1 MTDTPTPP
9 LAGTL
14 PQPTVRRPKRLSPL
28 LVWLVPLIA
37 ALVGLVLVLRAILSS
52 GPTITISFKSAEGL
66 EPGKT
71 VVKYKDV
78 EIGKVR
84 RISLSDDYQY
94 VVVKVDLSQEA
105 SDLAVEDTR
114 FWVVRPRIDTGGVSG
129 LGTLLSGAYIGVDVG
144 TSQERRRAF
153 EGLEVPPAVTNDRQ
167 GRRFLLKSE
176 DQGSLDI
183 GSLVYFR
190 RIPVGR
196 VVGTQLDDDGRGV
209 TLQIFVDAPYDRYVT
224 QDARFWNASGVDLRV
239 GAGGLKLNTQSLA
252 SVLVG
257 GVAFQT
263 SVDAER
269 SEPAEAGATFALHPD
284 LVTAMAPPDGAP
296 MRIRMRFDESLRG
309 LAAGA
314 AIDFRGVELGT
325 VESVR
330 LDYEQRRK
338 KFSGTVIA
346 RIYPERLG
354 QAYRVL
360 SHDAAGDMLPAV
372 SVFNRLVQDGLRAQI
387 RTGNLITGQ
396 LYVALDMVSKA
407 KPAGT
412 AISVEPFEIPTE
424 RGSLAALQTQI
435 ADIVRKLDEVP
446 FGEIGRNARDALGS
460 ADRLLKQLDGELAPE
475 ARKVL
480 SEAQRTLESASQALS
495 PESGVPQ
502 DLSRT
507 LGELDRTARSLRG
520 LADYLQRHPESLIFG
535 KAAPTAPAPSPIP
548 PEPTP

>member
-1 MTDTPTPP
+1 MTDPRVPHE
-9 LAGTL
+9 GL
-14 PQPTVRRPKRLSPL
+14 PQPTLQSPRRLNPL
-28 LVWLVPLIA
+28 LVWLVPLVA
-37 ALVGLVLVLRAILSS
+37 ALVGLVLVLRAVLSA
-52 GPTITISFKSAEGL
+52 GPTITIRFNNAEGL

-84 RISLSDDYQY
+84 SISLSDDYQR
-94 VVVKVDLSQEA
+94 VVVKVDLSKEA
-105 SDLAVEDTR
+105 GPLAVDDTR

-144 TSQERRRAF
+144 RSEERRRDF

-167 GRRFLLKSE
+167 GRRFTLTAE

-196 VVGTQLDDDGRGV
+196 VVATQLDEDGEGV
-209 TLQIFVDAPYDRYVT
+209 TLQIFVDAPYDKFVT
-224 QDARFWNASGVDLRV
+224 ADARFWNASGVDLRV
-239 GAGGLKLNTQSLA
+239 GAAGLKLNTQSLA

-257 GVAFQT
+257 GVAFQHPA
-263 SVDAER
+263 DGQPG
-269 SEPAEAGATFALHPD
+269 EPAAAGANFALHPD
-284 LVTAMAPPDGAP
+284 KTTAMAPPDGPP
-296 MRIRMRFDESLRG
+296 MRIRMRFDESVRG
-309 LAAGA
+309 LASGA
-314 AIDFRGVELGT
+314 PVDFRGVELGT
-325 VESVR
+325 VDSVHMEYDR
-330 LDYEQRRK
+330 RRK
-338 KFSGTVIA
+338 KFSSAVVA
-346 RIYPERLG
+346 RIYPGRLG
-354 QAYRVL
+354 QAYHAL
-360 SHDAAGDMLPAV
+360 AQNGDDKPVPPAV
-372 SVFNRLVQDGLRAQI
+372 VFDKLVRDGLRAQL

-396 LYVALDMVSKA
+396 LYVALDMVPKA

-460 ADRLLKQLDGELAPE
+460 ADKLLKQLDGELAPE

-480 SEAQRTLESASQALS
+480 EEAQRTLDSASQVLS
-495 PESGVPQ
+495 PDSGVPQ

-507 LGELDRTARSLRG
+507 LGELERTARSMRA
-520 LADYLQRHPESLIFG
+520 LADYLQRHPESLLFG
-535 KAAPTAPAPSPIP
+535 KADPVNPAPSPMP

>member
-1 MTDTPTPP
+1 MTETSPP
-9 LAGTL
+9 YDAL
-14 PQPTVRRPKRLSPL
+14 PRPTVQRPRRLSPL
-28 LVWLVPLIA
+28 LVWLVPIVA
-37 ALVGLVLVLRAILSS
+37 ALVGVVLVLRALLSA

-84 RISLSDDYQY
+84 RISLADDYQS
-94 VVVKVDLSQEA
+94 VIVKVDLSNEA
-105 SDLAVEDTR
+105 SNLAVDDTR

-144 TSQERRRAF
+144 KSQEKRRSF

-167 GRRFLLKSE
+167 GRRFYLKAE

-196 VVGTQLDDDGRGV
+196 VVATELDEDGRGV
-209 TLQIFVDAPYDRYVT
+209 TLQIFVDAPYDRFVT
-224 QDARFWNASGVDLRV
+224 TDARFWNASGVDLRV
-239 GAGGLKLNTQSLA
+239 GAAGLKLNTQSLA

-263 SVDAER
+263 THDAER
-269 SEPAEAGATFALHPD
+269 SDPAEAGATFRLHPD
-284 LVTAMAPPDGAP
+284 QTTAMAPPDGAP

-314 AIDFRGVELGT
+314 PVDFRGVELGT
-325 VESVR
+325 VDSVR
-330 LDYEQRRK
+330 MDYDRKQK

-354 QAYRVL
+354 QAYLVL
-360 SHDAAGDMLPAV
+360 AQDGKGDARPAV
-372 SVFNRLVQDGLRAQI
+372 SVFNQLVLDGLRAQL

-396 LYVALDMVSKA
+396 LYIALDMVPKA

-412 AISVEPFEIPTE
+412 AISVEPFDIPTE

-460 ADRLLKQLDGELAPE
+460 ADKLLRQLDGELAPE
-475 ARKVL
+475 ARKML
-480 SEAQRTLESASQALS
+480 EEAQRTLESASQALS
-495 PESGVPQ
+495 PDSGLPQ

-507 LGELDRTARSLRG
+507 LGELERTARSMRN

-535 KAAPTAPAPSPIP
+535 KADAVNPAPSPIP